1 MVFIGSGRPTQLWRV
16 LALGSAS
23 WLGLSFPFPRKKG
36 PRCAGGRRSCTA
48 VPGAGAQ
55 THTALAG
62 TQHPVARAASPI
74 TLWRKA
80 CFPPES
86 SAPGAFRQRLRWG
99 AEAAAGTPRIWSP
112 SRWSRSAVQTTSR
125 TRALKHCPVGK
136 ARRSC
141 PHCPPQGS
149 RGDLPR
155 CSGGAKA
162 AGPLR
167 EVLAAAPPS
176 GALHSPCF
184 FSSKRGEG
192 SYTSLARTC
201 FKARRGMRGGGG

>member
-1 MVFIGSGRPTQLWRV
+1 M
-16 LALGSAS
+16 
-23 WLGLSFPFPRKKG
+23 
-36 PRCAGGRRSCTA
+36 
-48 VPGAGAQ
+48 
-55 THTALAG
+55 
-62 TQHPVARAASPI
+62 
-74 TLWRKA
+74 
-80 CFPPES
+80 
-86 SAPGAFRQRLRWG
+86 
-99 AEAAAGTPRIWSP
+99 
-112 SRWSRSAVQTTSR
+112 QTTSR
-125 TRALKHCPVGK
+125 TRALKHCPAGK

-201 FKARRGMRGGGG
+201 FKARRGMGGGGVKFSFVQHALRPSKTNLFFIEPQNLFQCTSLVKIVRNAFLAFRLSESRTKPNPQAR